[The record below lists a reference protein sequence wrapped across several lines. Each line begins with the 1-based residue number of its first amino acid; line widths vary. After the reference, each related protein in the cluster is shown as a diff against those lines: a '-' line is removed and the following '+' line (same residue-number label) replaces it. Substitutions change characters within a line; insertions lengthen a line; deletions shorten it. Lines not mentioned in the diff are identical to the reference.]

1 MSLST
6 GVLYVTDSAF
16 WITEPTSE
24 VVQGAGSG
32 GNGLIWVG
40 HGSAT
45 IATGVNYGPVKVTAD
60 AQAHEPTLDTGEWDE
75 VVEVSIHF
83 ETSEADLESLGGAVE
98 DEPEEMPLSA
108 AGPGW
113 YRLRVHARG
122 RDQGAE
128 ATDVD
133 IDQDPVE
140 EYLIQSWPA
149 PEAPETRHKMT
160 DAHGAEVRAR
170 T

>member
-1 MSLST
+1 M
-6 GVLYVTDSAF
+6 TDSAF

-24 VVQGAGSG
+24 VVQGAGAG

-45 IATGVNYGPVKVTAD
+45 IATGVNYGPVRVTVD
-60 AQAHEPTLDTGEWDE
+60 ARSQEPSLDLEDWEE

-83 ETSEADLESLGGAVE
+83 ETDEADLESMGGAIE
-98 DEPEEMPLSA
+98 EEPQEMPLSA

-122 RDQGAE
+122 RDEGAE
-128 ATDVD
+128 AID
-133 IDQDPVE
+133 IDIDADPVE
-140 EYLIQSWPA
+140 EYLIQSWPTPQA
-149 PEAPETRHKMT
+149 PEIRHKTT
-160 DAHGAEVRAR
+160 DTHGAEVRAR

>member
-6 GVLYVTDSAF
+6 GLLYVTDSAF

-24 VVQGAGSG
+24 VFQGAGVG
-32 GNGLIWVG
+32 GNGLVWVG

-45 IATGVNYGPVKVTAD
+45 IVTGVNYGPVKVTVD
-60 AQAHEPTLDTGEWDE
+60 AQSHEPTLEMREWDE
-75 VVEVSIHF
+75 VVEVSVHF
-83 ETSEADLESLGGAVE
+83 DTDEADLESLGGAVE
-98 DEPEEMPLSA
+98 DEPEEMPVSA

-128 ATDVD
+128 TIDLD
-133 IDQDPVE
+133 IDDDPVE
-140 EYLIQSWPA
+140 DYLIQSWPA
-149 PEAPETRHKMT
+149 PQAPEIHHKMT
-160 DAHGAEVRAR
+160 DVHGAEVRAR
-170 T
+170 A